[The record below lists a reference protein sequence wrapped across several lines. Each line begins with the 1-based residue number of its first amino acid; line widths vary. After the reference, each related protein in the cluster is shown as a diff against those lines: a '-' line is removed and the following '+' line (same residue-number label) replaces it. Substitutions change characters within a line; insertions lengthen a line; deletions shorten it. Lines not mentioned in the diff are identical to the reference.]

1 MKGTHKRRTNSA
13 LVLLPGG
20 LSSEKQR
27 TSDAEWSRFCSQI
40 GWQDAA
46 PELAPDYEAN
56 LLERLLAV
64 SPEAPCATR
73 EVAAV
78 ASHESVEGWLR
89 FAPLARPSARTAAF
103 GCALVAAA
111 ACFLFLWLSGPV
123 GFDAKARQH
132 WEQVPA
138 LVKPPVNEPA
148 PPPVLEPPAP
158 RDLAEP
164 PSEPPSPDSGAL
176 ISHTAPRASARRAA
190 LRGDKALAPASPTV
204 IAASPVLA
212 ASPSVES
219 EPPHSELQLAAASPI
234 APREWR
240 QPVAEEVWSVHSER
254 YQVARPSL
262 DWSLSPS
269 HDRFLG
275 VVANPVPAS
284 HPNGFGVAAQVE
296 LTAIGR
302 L

>member
-1 MKGTHKRRTNSA
+1 MKGPHKRRTNSA

-27 TSDAEWSRFCSQI
+27 TSDAEWSRFCAQI

-46 PELAPDYEAN
+46 PELAVDYEAN
-56 LLERLLAV
+56 LLERLLAG
-64 SPEAPCATR
+64 SQEAPTTR

-78 ASHESVEGWLR
+78 PAHESVEGWLR
-89 FAPLARPSARTAAF
+89 FAPLTRPSARAF
-103 GCALVAAA
+103 GFALVAAA
-111 ACFLFLWLSGPV
+111 ACVAFLWLRAPV
-123 GFDAKARQH
+123 SLVAKARQH
-132 WEQVPA
+132 MEQVPA

-148 PPPVLEPPAP
+148 PLAPPLLEPPAP
-158 RDLAEP
+158 QELAEP
-164 PSEPPSPDSGAL
+164 PSEPPPSPDSGAL
-176 ISHTAPRASARRAA
+176 ISHTAPRASVP
-190 LRGDKALAPASPTV
+190 RGEKALVPASPTV

-219 EPPHSELQLAAASPI
+219 EPARSELQLAAASPI

-284 HPNGFGVAAQVE
+284 HPSGFGVAAQVE
-296 LTAIGR
+296 LTALGR

>member
-1 MKGTHKRRTNSA
+1 M
-13 LVLLPGG
+13 
-20 LSSEKQR
+20 
-27 TSDAEWSRFCSQI
+27 
-40 GWQDAA
+40 
-46 PELAPDYEAN
+46 
-56 LLERLLAV
+56 
-64 SPEAPCATR
+64 
-73 EVAAV
+73 
-78 ASHESVEGWLR
+78 
-89 FAPLARPSARTAAF
+89 
-103 GCALVAAA
+103 
-111 ACFLFLWLSGPV
+111 
-123 GFDAKARQH
+123 
-132 WEQVPA
+132 EQVPA

-148 PPPVLEPPAP
+148 PLAPPLLEPPAP
-158 RDLAEP
+158 QELAEP
-164 PSEPPSPDSGAL
+164 PSEPPPSPDSGAL
-176 ISHTAPRASARRAA
+176 ISHTAPRASVP
-190 LRGDKALAPASPTV
+190 RGEKALVPASPTV

-219 EPPHSELQLAAASPI
+219 EPARSELQLAAASPI

-284 HPNGFGVAAQVE
+284 HPSGFGVAAQVE
-296 LTAIGR
+296 LTALGR